1 MMIRNIVF
9 DVGRVL
15 IKWYPCEYTK
25 EVFGDEIGEEI
36 CSKIY
41 ESPDWTEI
49 DRGTIT
55 EAEFWEQKK
64 REFPHLEK
72 ELEHLSHKSLDFLEP
87 IEETTQLIPLLKE
100 AGYNLYILSNFNKE
114 NFEVIYNEYDFF
126 KYFDGLVVSAWY
138 HLVKPQKEIFTL
150 LIDKFEINPEESLYI
165 DDNIKNVD
173 VAKELGFQT
182 IHLEDY
188 RTLGNKLEEF
198 GIICNKVVER

>member
-1 MMIRNIVF
+1 MIKNIVF

-15 IKWYPCEYTK
+15 IKWYPCEYTS
-25 EVFGDEIGEEI
+25 EVFGNKISEEI
-36 CSKIY
+36 CSKVY

-55 EAEFWEQKK
+55 EKEFWEKK
-64 REFPHLEK
+64 KKELPHLEK
-72 ELEHLSHKSLDFLEP
+72 ELEHLSHKSLDFLQP
-87 IEETTQLIPLLKE
+87 IEENTRLIPMLKE

-114 NFEVIYNEYDFF
+114 NFEVIYNKYEFF

-150 LIDKFEINPEESLYI
+150 LIDKFEIDHEESLYI
-165 DDNIKNVD
+165 DDNIKNVE
-173 VAKELGFQT
+173 VARELGFQT

-188 RTLGNKLEEF
+188 RILEKKLEGV
-198 GIICNKVVER
+198 GIIYKKIAEC